1 MIGKR
6 NELEQFLQWEE
17 ANQDTI
23 NIKRSY
29 IDLTGDI
36 VAGLLLSRI
45 IYWHAQSKR
54 GKTKWQVSFVDPR
67 NTSRTCPK
75 CGNIDK
81 KNRKSQSKFKCTCCG
96 YVANADINAACNI
109 ACRAVVNQPYAV
121 AV

>member
-1 MIGKR
+1 MEDLGGIRERVNTVNKAQR
-6 NELEQFLQWEE
+6 RELSSWAFYQLRQF
-17 ANQDTI
+17 
-23 NIKRSY
+23 
-29 IDLTGDI
+29 
-36 VAGLLLSRI
+36 VAYKAI
-45 IYWHAQSKR
+45 IAGVEVQ
-54 GKTKWQVSFVDPR
+54 FVDPR

-121 AV
+121 VI